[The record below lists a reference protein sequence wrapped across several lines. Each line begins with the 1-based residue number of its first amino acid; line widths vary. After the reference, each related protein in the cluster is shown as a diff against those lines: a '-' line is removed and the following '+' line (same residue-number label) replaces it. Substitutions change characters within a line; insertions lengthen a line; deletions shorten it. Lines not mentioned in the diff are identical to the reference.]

1 MQDSTFVQS
10 IAGTKAKSAVAKSNS
25 NPNSKPKPK
34 PKPKPKTNVASTS
47 FNPDDTIP
55 PVQCQASSEDIYNNL
70 YQPKSSVLR
79 STSMSSTWEGS
90 GIFFTNYMNR
100 NYLPR
105 IQRHLG
111 ELRPFVYLSRPDQ
124 SVLTQMKGAC
134 DVFLLAILN
143 NRPFQCPFH
152 PLHSSTDYAN
162 LLPPHFF
169 ASPLYY
175 PVYPI
180 TLPDSGIPKKPSILH
195 PECGRLQFAAFRNVP
210 SISDYVDLSH
220 TSKGV
225 SDGNDFAKF
234 HAGSVG
240 IASNGDIFPRF
251 FGNHFYLNRLKEMVK
266 SLKTSSFVRM
276 QTNWYSMAMPNLFAP
291 SEYMRLELKSMF
303 AMLQTSRVVGVCFEL
318 ETLRKQMTEE
328 EAMKRLEGRVEVIRE
343 LSNREESK
351 IFVVTDSE
359 EAEKAIEKE
368 FGKKVVKIQG
378 EKWKKG
384 QAVSEQRLKT
394 FFKEV
399 MVLGKIV
406 RLVLTRNGEVGTVAM
421 HLHTISPRIYY
432 F

>member
-1 MQDSTFVQS
+1 M
-10 IAGTKAKSAVAKSNS
+10 
-25 NPNSKPKPK
+25 
-34 PKPKPKTNVASTS
+34 
-47 FNPDDTIP
+47 
-55 PVQCQASSEDIYNNL
+55 
-70 YQPKSSVLR
+70 
-79 STSMSSTWEGS
+79 
-90 GIFFTNYMNR
+90 
-100 NYLPR
+100 
-105 IQRHLG
+105 
-111 ELRPFVYLSRPDQ
+111 
-124 SVLTQMKGAC
+124 
-134 DVFLLAILN
+134 
-143 NRPFQCPFH
+143 
-152 PLHSSTDYAN
+152 
-162 LLPPHFF
+162 
-169 ASPLYY
+169 
-175 PVYPI
+175 
-180 TLPDSGIPKKPSILH
+180 
-195 PECGRLQFAAFRNVP
+195 
-210 SISDYVDLSH
+210 
-220 TSKGV
+220 
-225 SDGNDFAKF
+225 
-234 HAGSVG
+234 G

-318 ETLRKQMTEE
+318 ETLKKQMTEE
-328 EAMKRLEGRVEVIRE
+328 EAMKRLEGRFEVIRE
-343 LSNREESK
+343 LSNRDGSK

-359 EAEKAIEKE
+359 EAEQAIEKE